1 MTQGYGPNNGQQPQW
16 GQGDQNP
23 QQPTQPQWQP
33 APQPQSPAQP
43 QWQPASPAPT
53 PAPGG
58 YPGAPAAA
66 AYPGAPGHS
75 APNGVGSGAGSG
87 SGSGSGSRLAKL
99 TQWMLI
105 LVAAVIVVRVIRE
118 IVSIV
123 TSLVGNA
130 AMSSGSMDNGMAV
143 AGGGVIVGL
152 LFLLVNGLVSLGL
165 LVLSI
170 MVAVQSTGRGRAGAI
185 IVAATLVVSVI
196 VYWIFSG
203 IFTAVL
209 YNAGDFSTI
218 QTVSIIS
225 VVVEIVR
232 LLVVF
237 AGLIV
242 GGLMARN
249 WVKRNA

>member
-23 QQPTQPQWQP
+23 QQ
-33 APQPQSPAQP
+33 PAQP

-66 AYPGAPGHS
+66 AYPGATGHS
-75 APNGVGSGAGSG
+75 APNGVGSGAG

>member
-23 QQPTQPQWQP
+23 QQPT
-33 APQPQSPAQP
+33 QP

-75 APNGVGSGAGSG
+75 APNGVGSGAG

>member
-66 AYPGAPGHS
+66 AYPGATGHS
-75 APNGVGSGAGSG
+75 APNGVGSGAG

>member
-23 QQPTQPQWQP
+23 QQPAQPQWQP

-75 APNGVGSGAGSG
+75 APNGVGSG

>member
-23 QQPTQPQWQP
+23 QQPAQPQWQP

-66 AYPGAPGHS
+66 AYPGATGHS
-75 APNGVGSGAGSG
+75 APNGVGSGA
-87 SGSGSGSRLAKL
+87 GSGSRLAKL

-105 LVAAVIVVRVIRE
+105 LVAAVIVVRAVRQ
-118 IVSIV
+118 IVGIV
-123 TSLVGNA
+123 ASVVGNSA
-130 AMSSGSMDNGMAV
+130 LTSGSMDNGMAV
-143 AGGGVIVGL
+143 AGAGVLIAGL
-152 LFLLVNGLVSLGL
+152 LYLLVNGLVSLGL

>member
-1 MTQGYGPNNGQQPQW
+1 MTQGYGPHNGQQPQW

-23 QQPTQPQWQP
+23 QQPAQPQWQP

-75 APNGVGSGAGSG
+75 APNVP
-87 SGSGSGSRLAKL
+87 GSGSGSRLAKL

>member
-23 QQPTQPQWQP
+23 QQPAQPQWQP

-75 APNGVGSGAGSG
+75 APNGVGSGAG

>member
-1 MTQGYGPNNGQQPQW
+1 MTQGYGPHNGQQPQW

-66 AYPGAPGHS
+66 AYPGATGHS
-75 APNGVGSGAGSG
+75 APNGVGSGAG

>member
-23 QQPTQPQWQP
+23 QQ
-33 APQPQSPAQP
+33 PAQP

-58 YPGAPAAA
+58 YPGAPAAG

-75 APNGVGSGAGSG
+75 APNGV
-87 SGSGSGSRLAKL
+87 GSGSRLAKL

-105 LVAAVIVVRVIRE
+105 LVAAVIVVRAVRQ
-118 IVSIV
+118 IVGLVASV
-123 TSLVGNA
+123 VGNSA
-130 AMSSGSMDNGMAV
+130 LTSGSMDNGMAV
-143 AGGGVIVGL
+143 AGAGVIIAGL
-152 LFLLVNGLVSLGL
+152 LYLLVNGLVSLGL

-196 VYWIFSG
+196 VSWIFSG

>member
-23 QQPTQPQWQP
+23 QQPAQPQWQP

-75 APNGVGSGAGSG
+75 APNGVGSGA
-87 SGSGSGSRLAKL
+87 GSGSGSRLAKL

>member
-75 APNGVGSGAGSG
+75 APNGVGSGA
-87 SGSGSGSRLAKL
+87 GSGSGSRLAKL

>member
-1 MTQGYGPNNGQQPQW
+1 MTQGYGPHNGQQPQW

-75 APNGVGSGAGSG
+75 APNGVGSGAG

>member
-23 QQPTQPQWQP
+23 QQPAQPQWQP

-75 APNGVGSGAGSG
+75 APNGVGSGA
-87 SGSGSGSRLAKL
+87 GSGSGSRLAKL

-249 WVKRNA
+249 WVKRTV

>member
-23 QQPTQPQWQP
+23 QQPAQPQWQP

-75 APNGVGSGAGSG
+75 APNGVGSGA
-87 SGSGSGSRLAKL
+87 GSGSRLAKL

>member
-23 QQPTQPQWQP
+23 QQPAQPQWQP

-66 AYPGAPGHS
+66 AYPGATGHS
-75 APNGVGSGAGSG
+75 APNGV
-87 SGSGSGSRLAKL
+87 GSGSGSRLAKL

-130 AMSSGSMDNGMAV
+130 AMTSGSMDNGMAV

>member
-1 MTQGYGPNNGQQPQW
+1 MTQGYGPHNGQQPQW

-75 APNGVGSGAGSG
+75 APNGVGSGA
-87 SGSGSGSRLAKL
+87 GSGSGSRLAKL

>member
-1 MTQGYGPNNGQQPQW
+1 MTQGYGPHNGQQPQW

-23 QQPTQPQWQP
+23 QQPAQPQWQP

-75 APNGVGSGAGSG
+75 APNGVGSG
-87 SGSGSGSRLAKL
+87 SGSGSRLAKL

-105 LVAAVIVVRVIRE
+105 LVAAVIVVRAVRQ
-118 IVSIV
+118 IVGIV
-123 TSLVGNA
+123 ASVVGNSA
-130 AMSSGSMDNGMAV
+130 LTSGSMDNGMAV
-143 AGGGVIVGL
+143 AGAGVLIAGL
-152 LFLLVNGLVSLGL
+152 LYLLVNGLVSLGL

>member
-75 APNGVGSGAGSG
+75 APNGVGSGAG

>member
-23 QQPTQPQWQP
+23 QQPAQPQWQP

-87 SGSGSGSRLAKL
+87 SGSRLAKL
-99 TQWMLI
+99 TKWMLI

>member
-1 MTQGYGPNNGQQPQW
+1 M
-16 GQGDQNP
+16 
-23 QQPTQPQWQP
+23 
-33 APQPQSPAQP
+33 
-43 QWQPASPAPT
+43 
-53 PAPGG
+53 
-58 YPGAPAAA
+58 
-66 AYPGAPGHS
+66 
-75 APNGVGSGAGSG
+75 
-87 SGSGSGSRLAKL
+87 
-99 TQWMLI
+99 
-105 LVAAVIVVRVIRE
+105 
-118 IVSIV
+118 
-123 TSLVGNA
+123 
-130 AMSSGSMDNGMAV
+130 
-143 AGGGVIVGL
+143 
-152 LFLLVNGLVSLGL
+152 NGLVSLGL

>member
-1 MTQGYGPNNGQQPQW
+1 MTQGYGPHNGQQPQW

-23 QQPTQPQWQP
+23 QQPAQPQWQP

-75 APNGVGSGAGSG
+75 APNGVGSGAGTG
-87 SGSGSGSRLAKL
+87 SSLAKL

-209 YNAGDFSTI
+209 YNAGDFSTV

>member
-1 MTQGYGPNNGQQPQW
+1 MTQGYGPHNGQQPQW

-23 QQPTQPQWQP
+23 QQPAQPQWQP

-75 APNGVGSGAGSG
+75 APNGVGSGA
-87 SGSGSGSRLAKL
+87 GSGSGSRLAKL

>member
-23 QQPTQPQWQP
+23 QQPAQPQWQP

-66 AYPGAPGHS
+66 AYPGATGHS
-75 APNGVGSGAGSG
+75 APNGVGSGAG

>member
-1 MTQGYGPNNGQQPQW
+1 
-16 GQGDQNP
+16 
-23 QQPTQPQWQP
+23 
-33 APQPQSPAQP
+33 
-43 QWQPASPAPT
+43 
-53 PAPGG
+53 
-58 YPGAPAAA
+58 
-66 AYPGAPGHS
+66 
-75 APNGVGSGAGSG
+75 
-87 SGSGSGSRLAKL
+87 
-99 TQWMLI
+99 MLI
-105 LVAAVIVVRVIRE
+105 LVAAVIVVRVVRE